1 MPKNKSFEPRE
12 TFIRKYDIK
21 VPKERFL
28 IICEGKETE
37 PNYFRA
43 FHVSSAI
50 IMVKGLGANTDSLI
64 RSTIK
69 LKNDALENDEPF
81 DQVWCVFDRDS
92 FPAQNYNS
100 AFELAK
106 NNNISVAYSNQA
118 FELWYLLHFNYYDTA
133 LSRNQYEDKLTELLK
148 KKYRKNSETMY
159 IELLD
164 KQQTAIKNAQRL
176 LNTYQPNHNPE
187 KDNPSTSV
195 HLLVQELNRF
205 I

>member
-1 MPKNKSFEPRE
+1 MPRNNSFKSHDIF
-12 TFIRKYDIK
+12 TRKYDTK

-28 IICEGKETE
+28 IICEGRKTE
-37 PNYFRA
+37 PNYFKT
-43 FHVSSAI
+43 FHVTSATV
-50 IMVKGLGANTDSLI
+50 MVKGLGANTDSLI
-64 RSTIK
+64 RSAIK
-69 LKNDALENDEPF
+69 LKNDAIENDEPYN
-81 DQVWCVFDRDS
+81 QVWCVFDRDS

-106 NNNISVAYSNQA
+106 NNSISVAYSNQD
-118 FELWYLLHFNYYDTA
+118 FELWYLLHFNYYDSA
-133 LSRNQYEDKLTELLK
+133 LSRNQYEEKLTELLK
-148 KKYRKNSETMY
+148 KKYRKNSETIY

-164 KQQTAIKNAQRL
+164 KQQTAIRNAQRL
-176 LNTYQPNHNPE
+176 LDSYLPNPNPE